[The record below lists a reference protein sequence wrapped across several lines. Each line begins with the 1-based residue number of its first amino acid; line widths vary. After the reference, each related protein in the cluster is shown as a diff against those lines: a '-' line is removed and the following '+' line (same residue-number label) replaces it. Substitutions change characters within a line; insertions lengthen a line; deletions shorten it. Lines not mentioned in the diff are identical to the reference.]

1 MFNPSK
7 NNIMSTATINET
19 GFWTKLKNV
28 GKTLSRPLVL
38 NLLILWYAFPSASAS
53 DKAVIA
59 GAIAYFILPTD
70 LIPDFLP
77 GGYVDDASV
86 VAAAVA
92 KIRLSASDD
101 VIQKAEKKVAEWY
114 D

>member
-1 MFNPSK
+1 MN
-7 NNIMSTATINET
+7 TTTINET

-28 GKTLSRPLVL
+28 GKTIGRPLVL
-38 NLLILWYAFPSASAS
+38 NLLILWYAFPDASAS

-92 KIRLSASDD
+92 KIRLSASNE
-101 VIQKAEKKVAEWY
+101 VIQKAEKKTSEWF